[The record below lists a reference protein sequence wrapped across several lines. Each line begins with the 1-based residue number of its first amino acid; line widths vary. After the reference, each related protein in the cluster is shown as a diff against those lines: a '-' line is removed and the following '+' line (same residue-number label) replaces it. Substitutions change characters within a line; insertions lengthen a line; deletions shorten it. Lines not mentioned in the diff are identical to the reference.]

1 MTNNEDILNKIQKEH
16 TKILRAIKDYK
27 RLEHTKEEEKFLDDI
42 QFVADSYMS
51 KSYNNEYLEDTKELD
66 AKILKALNILTK
78 KYLWSR
84 YSKVGNF
91 IF

>member
-16 TKILRAIKDYK
+16 TKILRAIKDYKK

-66 AKILKALNILTK
+66 AKILKGTK
-78 KYLWSR
+78 
-84 YSKVGNF
+84 YSN
-91 IF
+91 